1 MKLKFVVSIIV
12 IIIIVIGLGVF
23 MDKAQGPGKYD
34 DFAKA
39 LKAQGAEFFG
49 AFWCPHCQAQKAE
62 FGSSKKYLPYIECSN
77 PNQSQTPICKENK
90 IESYPTWRFAN
101 GITLASTGEPT
112 ICEVKPGVAGEPP
125 VCTNASSAYNKTWIF
140 PGYSFSIKS
149 PVEPIKEAVE
159 GSEGIFTWKFPS
171 EATATG
177 EIPLP
182 FLAQQI
188 GFTLP
193 Q

>member
-1 MKLKFVVSIIV
+1 MKLKFVLSIVV

-39 LKAQGAEFFG
+39 LKTQGAEFFG

-62 FGSSKKYLPYIECSN
+62 FGTAKKYLPYIECSN
-77 PNQSQTPICKENK
+77 PDQSQTPICKSEK
-90 IESYPTWRFAN
+90 IESYPTWRFAD
-101 GITLASTGEPT
+101 GIVIAAVGEPT
-112 ICEVKPGVAGEPP
+112 ICAVKPGVAGEPA
-125 VCTNASSAYNKTWIF
+125 VCTNASSAYTKTWVF

-149 PVEPIKEAVE
+149 PTDPIRESVPESKEVSA
-159 GSEGIFTWKFPS
+159 WKFPP

-177 EIPLP
+177 EVPLQ

-188 GFTLP
+188 KFTLP
-193 Q
+193 E